1 MGSFHLDNTHLWRA
15 DSTCSLKPQPF
26 QFEIYRVSKLLQ
38 LDLMNDRI
46 NDCFEILVII
56 AHVSLDIH

>member
-1 MGSFHLDNTHLWRA
+1 MKKDKPHKESQPVIYHPLMDMLEVKT
-15 DSTCSLKPQPF
+15 STFL
-26 QFEIYRVSKLLQ
+26 QFDV
-38 LDLMNDRI
+38 MNDRI